1 MSFIIT
7 VSVDT
12 SGVRQFMARCT
23 REIAFLKHRLTR
35 RQKPQPRRAAGGD
48 A

>member
-12 SGVRQFMARCT
+12 SGVRQFMAR
-23 REIAFLKHRLTR
+23 RLRGIAALKHRLTR
-35 RQKPQPRRAAGGD
+35 QRPHRAEGGE